1 MDKRTTRTSH
11 KIDILAHT
19 LTAMLCVR
27 DSLGMCDTVEYLARR
42 ADELALK
49 LRLDEIDKKRLIEA
63 VERDIDDRRRA
74 QIPQDNSA
82 AQPDYND
89 GTGAGN

>member
-1 MDKRTTRTSH
+1 MDKRTARTSQ

-42 ADELALK
+42 ADELAMK
-49 LRLDEIDKKRLIEA
+49 LHLDESDKKRLIEA

-74 QIPQDNSA
+74 QIQEGDSA
-82 AQPDYND
+82 AQPDNH
-89 GTGAGN
+89 AG